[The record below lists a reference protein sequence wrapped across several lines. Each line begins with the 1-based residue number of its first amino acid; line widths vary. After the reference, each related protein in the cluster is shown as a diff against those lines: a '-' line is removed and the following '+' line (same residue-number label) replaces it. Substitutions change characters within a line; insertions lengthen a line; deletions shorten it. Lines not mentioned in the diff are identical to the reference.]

1 MRPGPSLKFDMKY
14 IYPLRVLFV
23 TFLFCATL
31 FCSTKT
37 VAQSEYQPYSFQLTD
52 KLSKDLY
59 SPLTNLHTS
68 LKPFIITDS
77 SVLKH
82 GYDSIMSRGVDS
94 NRKGLIVRKLF
105 NEHLLEVKT
114 SDYTFY
120 FDYLPD
126 LLLGREFKD
135 KTNTSLNTRGYQ
147 AGGTIGSNIY
157 FYTSGFENQG
167 QFPNYLNQ
175 YVRETGIVPGQAYD
189 FNGGVGSKDWSY
201 ATSIVG
207 YSPSSKVNIEAG
219 IDKTFI
225 GDGYRSMLLSDFA
238 SNYPLIRLK
247 VDLGKKVRYMVMW
260 AYMQDQTTPKLD
272 SLPHSANRIKWGVF
286 HYVDWSITNRASLGF
301 FNAMIAPGSYD
312 NGSPHGFDINYVN
325 PILFIK
331 SAAPSGPIPDNTL
344 IGFNAKYKIL
354 DKTIVYSQ
362 FIYDQLASNGNS
374 KDGFQL
380 GLRGADLLSV
390 NSFNYLLEFNT
401 SKPYNTSNQYT
412 LVNYTD
418 LDEPLSHPFGSNF
431 KEVVG
436 ILSYSIGRFDFRGE
450 LDYAKYYLNLA
461 TFSDGNGIIF
471 PDLTSQY
478 SNTST
483 GVNTTFKYAQ
493 GTVSYLINPKYN
505 LRLEAGATFR
515 DEQNSQ
521 YNGKTMLI
529 NFGLRS
535 TFRDLYTDL

>member
-1 MRPGPSLKFDMKY
+1 MKY
-14 IYPLRVLFV
+14 IYTLKILFALC
-23 TFLFCATL
+23 LFGIIL
-31 FCSTKT
+31 LYSTKT
-37 VAQSEYQPYSFQLTD
+37 MAQTEYLPYSFQLSD
-52 KLSKDLY
+52 KLSKDMY
-59 SPLTNLHTS
+59 SPSTDLHTS
-68 LKPFIITDS
+68 IKPYIITDS
-77 SVLKH
+77 SSLRPA
-82 GYDSIMSRGVDS
+82 YNAIMNRGVDS
-94 NRKGLIVRKLF
+94 NRKSLVIRKLF

-114 SDYTFY
+114 ADYSFY

-126 LLLGREFKD
+126 LLLGREFNQ

-157 FYTSGFENQG
+157 FYTSGFENQA
-167 QFPNYLNQ
+167 QYPTYLNQ
-175 YVRETGIVPGQAYD
+175 YVRESGMVPGQAYD
-189 FNGGVGSKDWSY
+189 FDAGIGSKDWSY
-201 ATSIVG
+201 VTSIVG
-207 YSPSSKVNIEAG
+207 YSPSKSVNIEAG

-238 SNYPLIRLK
+238 SNYPMIRLK
-247 VDLGKKVRYMVMW
+247 VDLGKKVRYLFMW
-260 AYMQDQTTPKLD
+260 AYMQDQTAPKLD
-272 SLPHSANRIKWGVF
+272 SLPHAPNRIKWGVF
-286 HYVDWSITNRASLGF
+286 HYIDWSITNRASLGF
-301 FNAMIAPGSYD
+301 FNAMIAPGNYD
-312 NGSPHGFDINYVN
+312 NATSHGFDVNYVN
-325 PILFIK
+325 PILFLK

-344 IGFNAKYKIL
+344 IGFNAKYKVL

-401 SKPYNTSNQYT
+401 SKPYNTTTQYS

-418 LDEPLSHPFGSNF
+418 LNEPLAHPFGPNF
-431 KEVVG
+431 KELVG
-436 ILSYSIGRFDFRGE
+436 ILSYSIGKFDFRGE
-450 LDYAKYYLNLA
+450 VDYAKYYLDLA
-461 TFSDGNGIIF
+461 TLYEGNDVLF
-471 PDLTSQY
+471 PDLTTQY

-483 GVNTTFKYAQ
+483 AVNTNFKYAQ

-505 LRLEAGATFR
+505 LRIEAGATYR

-521 YNGKTMLI
+521 YSSKTMLI

-535 TFRDLYTDL
+535 TFRDLYTDF